1 MISFFLGMFLLDHL
15 CNIKHFNMMDGYT
28 KFVAG
33 YSSPLNPSTT
43 MHDLLHD
50 FKRIEY
56 HKAYLAALLRAMR

>member
-1 MISFFLGMFLLDHL
+1 
-15 CNIKHFNMMDGYT
+15 MMDGYT

-33 YSSPLNPSTT
+33 YSSLLKAGMT

-56 HKAYLAALLRAMR
+56 HKAYLAALLRAIR